1 MSLRFSRDATSAAT
15 ALLTHLIG
23 AAPVLFKLVLS
34 LILALLAVLFVVQ
47 NVAVVEVRFL
57 LWGLHMTL
65 SLLIFLLFGCGIIVG
80 WLMHSYLAYRR
91 KLSTASE
98 VRRDAAYRAE
108 KNEPLPPGSG
118 V

>member
-1 MSLRFSRDATSAAT
+1 L
-15 ALLTHLIG
+15 
-23 AAPVLFKLVLS
+23 LFKLVLS

-80 WLMHSYLAYRR
+80 WLMHSYWAYRR
-91 KLSTASE
+91 KVSIASE
-98 VRRDAAYRAE
+98 VRRDAAYEAE